1 LNHGD
6 TYQSQQEGFMEEVQ
20 DIVNVNPDVQEQEVV
35 PDDDMQA
42 PVFNRIQVA
51 DVVKREKQKAFEKG
65 RLAAMQE
72 LQAQQQQAP
81 EQAPQASNLGG
92 MQQFSQADIERM
104 IQEQATRATQEHIQ
118 GQLAELKQQQM
129 VDSFVQKMQVAEQQY
144 PGLEQELNQLNYND
158 PRIHSFIGMVNNME
172 NTGDIMK
179 EVLDNPHKLSQIL
192 SDIQEQPYLAMKNL
206 QKLSG
211 SIKQNQAAKVE
222 EAQARDPY
230 SQLKPSV
237 NAGMDNSD
245 MTVADFRKMFKS

>member
-1 LNHGD
+1 
-6 TYQSQQEGFMEEVQ
+6 MEEVQ
-20 DIVNVNPDVQEQEVV
+20 DIENVNPDVQEQEVA
-35 PDDDMQA
+35 PDDDMQV

-237 NAGMDNSD
+237 NAGMDNGD

>member
-1 LNHGD
+1 
-6 TYQSQQEGFMEEVQ
+6 MEEVEN
-20 DIVNVNPDVQEQEVV
+20 IVDTEITNPEVKEQETA
-35 PDDDMQA
+35 PEDDLQA

-72 LQAQQQQAP
+72 LQAQQQQQQA
-81 EQAPQASNLGG
+81 APQQASSLGG
-92 MQQFSQADIERM
+92 MAQLSQADIERM

-118 GQLAELKQQQM
+118 SQLAELKQQQM
-129 VDSFVQKMQVAEQQY
+129 VNSFVQKMQVAEQQY

-158 PRIHSFIGMVNNME
+158 PRIHSFIGMVNDME

-192 SDIQEQPYLAMKNL
+192 SDIQDQPYLAMKNL
-206 QKLSG
+206 QKLSA
-211 SIKQNQAAKVE
+211 SIKQNMAAKSE

-230 SQLKPSV
+230 AQLKPSPT
-237 NAGMDNSD
+237 AGMDNGS
-245 MTVADFRKMFKS
+245 MSVSDFRKVFKG

>member
-1 LNHGD
+1 
-6 TYQSQQEGFMEEVQ
+6 MEEVQ
-20 DIVNVNPDVQEQEVV
+20 DIENVNPDVQEQEVA
-35 PDDDMQA
+35 PNDDMQT

-81 EQAPQASNLGG
+81 EQAPQANSLGG

-118 GQLAELKQQQM
+118 NQLAEMKQQQM
-129 VDSFVQKMQVAEQQY
+129 VNSFVQKMQVAEQQY

-158 PRIHSFIGMVNNME
+158 PRIHSFIGMVNDME

-192 SDIQEQPYLAMKNL
+192 SDIQNQPYLAMKNL

-237 NAGMDNSD
+237 NAGMDNGD
-245 MTVADFRKMFKS
+245 MTVADFRKMFKG

>member
-1 LNHGD
+1 
-6 TYQSQQEGFMEEVQ
+6 MEEVQ
-20 DIVNVNPDVQEQEVV
+20 DIENVNPDVQEQEVA
-35 PDDDMQA
+35 PNDDMQT

-72 LQAQQQQAP
+72 LQAQQQQAI
-81 EQAPQASNLGG
+81 EQAPQANSLGG

-118 GQLAELKQQQM
+118 NQLAELKQQQM
-129 VDSFVQKMQVAEQQY
+129 VNSFVQKMQVAEQQY

-158 PRIHSFIGMVNNME
+158 PRIHAFIGMVNDME

-192 SDIQEQPYLAMKNL
+192 SDIQDQPYLAMKNL

-237 NAGMDNSD
+237 NAGMDNGD

>member
-1 LNHGD
+1 
-6 TYQSQQEGFMEEVQ
+6 MEEVEN
-20 DIVNVNPDVQEQEVV
+20 IVDTEITNPEVKEQETA
-35 PDDDMQA
+35 PEDDLQT

-72 LQAQQQQAP
+72 LQAQQQQQQA
-81 EQAPQASNLGG
+81 APQQASSLGG
-92 MQQFSQADIERM
+92 MAQLSQADIERM

-118 GQLAELKQQQM
+118 SQLAELKQQQM
-129 VDSFVQKMQVAEQQY
+129 VNSFVQKMQVAEQQY

-158 PRIHSFIGMVNNME
+158 PRIHSFIGMVNDME

-192 SDIQEQPYLAMKNL
+192 SDIQDQPYLAQKNL
-206 QKLSG
+206 QKLSA
-211 SIKQNQAAKVE
+211 SIKQNMAAKSE

-230 SQLKPSV
+230 SQLKPSPT
-237 NAGMDNSD
+237 AGMDNGS
-245 MTVADFRKMFKS
+245 MSVSDFRKMFKG

>member
-1 LNHGD
+1 
-6 TYQSQQEGFMEEVQ
+6 MEEVQ
-20 DIVNVNPDVQEQEVV
+20 DIVNVNPDVQEQEVA

-81 EQAPQASNLGG
+81 EQAPQTNSLGG

-222 EAQARDPY
+222 ETQARDPY
-230 SQLKPSV
+230 SQLKPYV

>member
-1 LNHGD
+1 
-6 TYQSQQEGFMEEVQ
+6 MEEVQ

>member
-1 LNHGD
+1 
-6 TYQSQQEGFMEEVQ
+6 MEEVEN
-20 DIVNVNPDVQEQEVV
+20 IVDTEITNPEAKEQEVA
-35 PDDDMQA
+35 PDDDLQA

-72 LQAQQQQAP
+72 LQAQQQQQQA
-81 EQAPQASNLGG
+81 APQQASSLGG
-92 MQQFSQADIERM
+92 MAQLSQADIERM

-118 GQLAELKQQQM
+118 SQLAELKQQQM
-129 VDSFVQKMQVAEQQY
+129 VNSFVQKMQVAEQQY

-158 PRIHSFIGMVNNME
+158 PRIHSFIGMVNDME

-192 SDIQEQPYLAMKNL
+192 SDIQDQPYLAQKNL
-206 QKLSG
+206 QKLSA
-211 SIKQNQAAKVE
+211 SIKQNMSAKAE

-230 SQLKPSV
+230 SQLKPSPT
-237 NAGMDNSD
+237 AGMDNGS
-245 MTVADFRKMFKS
+245 MSVSDFRKMFKG

>member
-1 LNHGD
+1 
-6 TYQSQQEGFMEEVQ
+6 MEEVQ
-20 DIVNVNPDVQEQEVV
+20 DIENVNPDVQEQEVA
-35 PDDDMQA
+35 PDDDMQV

-81 EQAPQASNLGG
+81 EQAPQANNLGG

-237 NAGMDNSD
+237 NAGMDNGD

>member
-1 LNHGD
+1 
-6 TYQSQQEGFMEEVQ
+6 MEEVQ
-20 DIVNVNPDVQEQEVV
+20 DIVNVNPDVQEQEVA

-81 EQAPQASNLGG
+81 EQAPQTNSLGG

-222 EAQARDPY
+222 ETQARDPY

>member
-1 LNHGD
+1 
-6 TYQSQQEGFMEEVQ
+6 MEEVQ
-20 DIVNVNPDVQEQEVV
+20 DIENVNPDVQEQEVA
-35 PDDDMQA
+35 PNDDMQT

-72 LQAQQQQAP
+72 LQAQQQQAT
-81 EQAPQASNLGG
+81 EQAPQANSLGG

-118 GQLAELKQQQM
+118 NQLAELKQQQM
-129 VDSFVQKMQVAEQQY
+129 VNSFVQKMQVAEQQY

-158 PRIHSFIGMVNNME
+158 PRIHAFIGMVNDME

-192 SDIQEQPYLAMKNL
+192 SDIQDQPYLAMKNL

-237 NAGMDNSD
+237 NAGMDNGD

>member
-1 LNHGD
+1 
-6 TYQSQQEGFMEEVQ
+6 MEEVQ
-20 DIVNVNPDVQEQEVV
+20 DIVNVNPDVQEQEVA